1 MPRTALVTGAAG
13 FVGRYLVEAL
23 RAAGWKV
30 RTASRRGPA
39 DLVGDLLRVPLRGIS
54 ADVVFHLAGF
64 SSPQASVD
72 HAGDAFDLNA
82 AITARIVREIRADR
96 YVIASTCQV
105 YGPRADRATEASP
118 LSPRNPYA
126 ASKVCGEALALASA
140 RDVVILRPF
149 NHTGPGQ
156 TADFVC
162 PAIARQIV
170 QAEAG
175 RVPAT
180 LSVRA
185 LRPRL
190 DFFDVRDMA
199 SAYRLAAERGRRGEA
214 YNVST
219 GEPVSIEFIARS
231 LAAMSRVPVRI
242 RGIRGADDLLSGDSS
257 KFRAATGWRPEIP
270 LSRTLADLLNHER
283 GRVASES
290 SPKPLSRA

>member
-1 MPRTALVTGAAG
+1 MARTALVTGAAG
-13 FVGRYLVEAL
+13 FVGRHLVEAL

-39 DLVGDLLRVPLRGIS
+39 DLVGDLRRIPLRGIS
-54 ADVVFHLAGF
+54 VDVVFHLAGF

-72 HAGDAFDLNA
+72 HAGDAFELNA
-82 AITARIVREIRADR
+82 AVTARIVRELRAGR
-96 YVIASTCQV
+96 TVIASTCQV
-105 YGPRADRATEASP
+105 YGPRADAATESSP

-126 ASKVCGEALALASA
+126 ASKVCGEALALASG

-156 TADFVC
+156 TGDFVC

-170 QAEAG
+170 RAEAG
-175 RVPAT
+175 RGSAT
-180 LSVRA
+180 LEVRA
-185 LRPRL
+185 LSPRR

-199 SAYRLAAERGRRGEA
+199 QAYRLAAERGRRGEV

-219 GEPVSIEFIARS
+219 GMPVSIEFIARS
-231 LAAMSRVPVRI
+231 LAGMSRVPVRI
-242 RGIRGADDLLSGDSS
+242 RGVRGPDDLSSGDSS

-270 LSRTLADLLNHER
+270 LSRTLADLLNYER
-283 GRVASES
+283 GLIASES
-290 SPKPLSRA
+290 SPKPLPRA